1 MSNTTQETKE
11 IFAVCKQ
18 NVDKYFNEVERSL
31 PQYLQSITN
40 LQQAYTAAW
49 KNATESS
56 ISLQQNVK
64 MFNDNVKTLAELNE
78 NILQF
83 WISSCIFTRN

>member
-11 IFAVCKQ
+11 IFTVCKQ

-49 KNATESS
+49 KNAIESS
-56 ISLQQNVK
+56 ISLQQEFANKASINTNVPPAFIK
-64 MFNDNVKTLAELNE
+64 MNK
-78 NILQF
+78 
-83 WISSCIFTRN
+83 